1 MTVEAKLRRGETFEG
16 LFRRFSRRVQ
26 LSGNTTQ
33 AKRRRFLEE
42 KPNKTLRKRQALR
55 RIKIQKQL
63 THLLKTGQIQE
74 GEERE
79 AIKKMSL

>member
-26 LSGNTTQ
+26 LSGNVTQ
-33 AKRRRFLEE
+33 AKRKRFLGER
-42 KPNKTLRKRQALR
+42 PNKTLKKRQALR
-55 RIKIQKQL
+55 RIKIQKEL
-63 THLLKTGQIQE
+63 SHLIRTGQIQE

-79 AIKKMSL
+79 AIKKMRL